1 MISIKETESI
11 TDNLPKQKAPGS
23 DGFTGEF
30 YQTFNKGKKATPI
43 LYNLFQKTGAEEIS
57 PNTLHEASTALTP
70 EQTSHHKETQ
80 ASVFHGHRWK
90 MPPKGVSAPSLTES
104 DRKNYT
110 HDQAGFIL
118 GTQDQ
123 FNT

>member
-1 MISIKETESI
+1 MGSLMSFTKHLIKE
-11 TDNLPKQKAPGS
+11 
-23 DGFTGEF
+23 
-30 YQTFNKGKKATPI
+30 KKTTPI
-43 LYNLFQKTGAEEIS
+43 LYNLFQKTGAEEMR

-70 EQTSHHKETQ
+70 EQTSRHKETQ
-80 ASVFHGHRWK
+80 ASVFHGDRCK

-110 HDQAGFIL
+110 HDRAGFIP

-123 FNT
+123 FDT